1 MKNYYFIILFLF
13 SFSTLFS
20 QSEKTPV
27 GILPFTSN
35 SNSINYEY
43 VNSIQEEV
51 TTSFVS
57 TKRFNIVDRSKMDA
71 LKKEKE
77 LQKSEDFIDGTV
89 VQQGKNL
96 GAEFLISGHVNSASA
111 EEFTF
116 TDTNGKL
123 QSGGYKA
130 KVSISLKIIDV
141 ATGQVTIS
149 ETIEP
154 KGGSVFAQ
162 MTIGGESTAD
172 AAINKAIINIHDK
185 VDEFVVKNFPVT
197 FLIAEIQEKDSKGN
211 ATTILVAGGNGF
223 GLQKG
228 DQLQVVEIIE
238 MDVNGKK
245 IIRKKEIGALKI
257 SKVED
262 ENFSICSVKSGG
274 LDINSKFE
282 SKAKLQV
289 ITKK

>member
-1 MKNYYFIILFLF
+1 MKNYYFIIYFLF
-13 SFSTLFS
+13 SFSTIFS
-20 QSEKTPV
+20 QSEKTSV

-35 SNSINYEY
+35 SNSINYQY

-77 LQKSEDFIDGTV
+77 LQKGEDFIDGSV

-111 EEFTF
+111 EEFTY
-116 TDTNGKL
+116 TDTNGQL

-130 KVSISLKIIDV
+130 KLSISLKIIDV

-154 KGGSVFAQ
+154 KGGSMFAQ
-162 MTIGGESTAD
+162 MTIGGEKTAD
-172 AAINKAIINIHDK
+172 AAINKAIKDIHDK
-185 VDEFVVKNFPVT
+185 VDEFVAKNFPVT

-211 ATTILVAGGNGF
+211 ATSILVAGGSGF

-228 DQLQVVEIIE
+228 DQLKVVEMTE
-238 MDVNGKK
+238 VDVNGKK
-245 IIRKKEIGALKI
+245 IIRKKEIGTLKI

-274 LDINSKFE
+274 LEINSKFE

-289 ITKK
+289 ITKN

>member
-1 MKNYYFIILFLF
+1 MRIQFLLILFF
-13 SFSTLFS
+13 SFTNLFS
-20 QSEKTPV
+20 QSEKTSV

-35 SNSINYEY
+35 SNSVNYQY

-77 LQKSEDFIDGTV
+77 LQKSEDFIDGSV

-111 EEFTF
+111 EEFTYK
-116 TDTNGKL
+116 DSNGKL

-130 KVSISLKIIDV
+130 KLSISLKIIDV

-154 KGGSVFAQ
+154 KGGSMFAQ
-162 MTIGGESTAD
+162 LTIGGESTAD
-172 AAINKAIINIHDK
+172 AAINKAIKDIHDK
-185 VDEFVVKNFPVT
+185 IDEFVAKNFPVT

-211 ATTILVAGGNGF
+211 AINVLVVGGSGF
-223 GLQKG
+223 GLKKG
-228 DQLQVVEIIE
+228 DQLKVVEITEVEI
-238 MDVNGKK
+238 NGKK
-245 IIRKKEIGALKI
+245 INRKKEIGTLKI

-274 LDINSKFE
+274 LEINSKFE

-289 ITKK
+289 ITKD